1 MAITQ
6 KWRLANTPT
15 RTTWLQFSVNK
26 LYFETDVDLKTA
38 TWAIHKYWKN
48 IYICA
53 YKMQPITYLM
63 SIKDP
68 VAVQVLCRPC
78 RPNHLAW
85 NKSKSWAAAEKTDDP
100 ECVNRGR
107 RAVFQKHWKSVASSS
122 VYSSISYTDVL
133 QKSSLHQSSW
143 GGIKDYFSLLYHI
156 IGPGNVTQRV
166 SNFNIF
172 TSTPRWPC
180 RVGKGAGGGL

>member
-1 MAITQ
+1 
-6 KWRLANTPT
+6 
-15 RTTWLQFSVNK
+15 
-26 LYFETDVDLKTA
+26 
-38 TWAIHKYWKN
+38 
-48 IYICA
+48 
-53 YKMQPITYLM
+53 MQPITYLM

-143 GGIKDYFSLLYHI
+143 GGSRIILVFYIILSVQGTWPREFQILTSSHQHPADRAGWEKVPVEVCNESRCGGQSCCLFSEIY
-156 IGPGNVTQRV
+156 
-166 SNFNIF
+166 
-172 TSTPRWPC
+172 
-180 RVGKGAGGGL
+180 